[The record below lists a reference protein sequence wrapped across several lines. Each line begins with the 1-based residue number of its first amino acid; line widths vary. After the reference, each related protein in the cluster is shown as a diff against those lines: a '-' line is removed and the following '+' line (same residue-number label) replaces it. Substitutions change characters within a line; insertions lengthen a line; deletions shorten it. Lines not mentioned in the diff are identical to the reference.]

1 MSSCTMRDKSHT
13 YVSIKTDM
21 GEIVVKLYNDTPQH
35 RDNFVKLVNSG
46 YYDGLLFHRV
56 IKDFMIQGGDPDS
69 RQAKPRQALG
79 SGGPGYTIPAEFV
92 SAHFHK
98 KGALAAARQG
108 DHVNP
113 EKKSSGSQ
121 FYIVTGA
128 VFSEGQLASM
138 EQQLTRRKEESV
150 FPSLVAAHREEI
162 MQYRRSKNQPAL
174 VELQEKLLAELKDI
188 MRNEGG
194 FHFSQE
200 QKTAY
205 TTVGGA
211 PHLDGDYTVF
221 GEVVEGFD
229 VLDLIEAVP
238 TQDGDRPEHDI
249 KMSMKVLD

>member
-1 MSSCTMRDKSHT
+1 
-13 YVSIKTDM
+13 M

-108 DHVNP
+108 DH
-113 EKKSSGSQ
+113 
-121 FYIVTGA
+121 
-128 VFSEGQLASM
+128 
-138 EQQLTRRKEESV
+138 
-150 FPSLVAAHREEI
+150 

>member
-150 FPSLVAAHREEI
+150 FQSLVAAHREEI
-162 MQYRRSKNQPAL
+162 MQYRRSKNHARGH
-174 VELQEKLLAELKDI
+174 VRRDRGHG
-188 MRNEGG
+188 RNDRGHG
-194 FHFSQE
+194 RNDRDH
-200 QKTAY
+200 ARHGR
-205 TTVGGA
+205 VRHGHGRVRHGHGRVRHDRDHA
-211 PHLDGDYTVF
+211 PRGHDRGDGDDARDAGTRCPRRS
-221 GEVVEGFD
+221 GRWD
-229 VLDLIEAVP
+229 ARS
-238 TQDGDRPEHDI
+238 RP
-249 KMSMKVLD
+249 